1 MDRLAQSS
9 LEELIE
15 LKEDYIK
22 TYIGDTQRPWDYIT
36 RLQRLTNLI
45 NSKK

>member
-9 LEELIE
+9 LEELID

-22 TYIGDTQRPWDYIT
+22 TYIGDTQRPCDYLI

-45 NSKK
+45 SSKK

>member
-1 MDRLAQSS
+1 MDRLAKSS
-9 LEELIE
+9 LKELIE

-22 TYIGDTQRPWDYIT
+22 TYIGDTQKPWGYLT
-36 RLQRLTNLI
+36 RLQRLKNLI